1 MTAQGDL
8 EEIRVLLNQIND
20 AWLKGR
26 PEDLPAVLDRCFH
39 DDIVIKGPG
48 FQAMGRG
55 KDACVKSYA
64 DFMRQAGVRSCKL
77 SEPEIDRF
85 GDTAIAT
92 YSWEMTY
99 EVAGQESH
107 ESGHD
112 LFVLTRFQGRWQA
125 IWRALLPG
133 QASGSP

>member
-1 MTAQGDL
+1 MTVRDDR
-8 EEIRVLLNQIND
+8 EEIRLVLGKIND

-26 PEDLPAVLDRCFH
+26 PEDLRAVLDRCFH

-55 KDACVKSYA
+55 KEACVKSYA
-64 DFMRQAGVRSCKL
+64 DFERQARVRSCQL
-77 SEPEIDRF
+77 SEPEIDHA
-85 GDTAIAT
+85 GDTAVAT

-99 EVAGQESH
+99 ELDGHEYH

-112 LFVLTRFQGRWQA
+112 LFVLTRIQGRWQA
-125 IWRALLPG
+125 VWRAMLPA
-133 QASGSP
+133 QAGDAV